1 MIVSGE
7 LTNKDE
13 TYNNV
18 RSNKKIIKVEKTRQ
32 NRVTNGG
39 EPVIGTVDPLATI
52 IDEGAEGWG
61 GQNKERVPV

>member
-18 RSNKKIIKVEKTRQ
+18 RSNKNIIKVEKTRQ
-32 NRVTNGG
+32 NRITNGG
-39 EPVIGTVDPLATI
+39 EPVTGTVDPLATI